1 MSVRRIGILGGTFDP
16 PHIGHL
22 VLASEAQA
30 QLGLEQVLW
39 VLTPFPPHKQDQ
51 LITPLPQ
58 RLEMLNAALD
68 ENPAF
73 SLSRVDIDRQ
83 PPHYALDTV
92 RLLQASH
99 RGTDLIY
106 LMGGDSL
113 SNLPTWYHALEFVQA
128 CAGIGVMHRT
138 GIRIDLDHVETVLP
152 GISEKVLFINTP
164 WLEISS
170 SDIRQRVSDG
180 LPYRYFLPAPVYQ
193 MVNRYGLYQQE

>member
-1 MSVRRIGILGGTFDP
+1 MSVRRLGILGGTFDP

-51 LITPLPQ
+51 PITPLPQ
-58 RLEMLNAALD
+58 RLEMLHAALGD
-68 ENPAF
+68 SPGF
-73 SLSRVDIDRQ
+73 SLSLVDIDRK
-83 PPHYALDTV
+83 PPHYAVDTV
-92 RLLQASH
+92 RLLQAYYQ
-99 RGTDLIY
+99 GADLIY

-113 SNLPTWYHALEFVQA
+113 SNLPTWHHAGEFVRA

-138 GIRIDLDHVETVLP
+138 GVDIDLERIETLLP
-152 GISEKVLFINTP
+152 GVSEKVLFIKTP

-170 SDIRQRVSDG
+170 SDIRQRVRNG
-180 LPYRYFLPAPVYQ
+180 IPYRYFLPTPVYQ
-193 MVNRYGLYQQE
+193 MIDQRRLYQQE